1 MGRAIAVVVV
11 LLGLGISCVA
21 VMATGAWTPGKEAVS
36 AEEETTPVPK
46 GPEFYQLAPLTF
58 PVIDHAGKAQQI
70 SLLVSLELDD
80 ATMDDVRA
88 IQPRLFDAYIQDM
101 YGLLGSGEGLI
112 HENVVNVEKIKER
125 LTVITKRVMGKDM
138 IKEVLLQVV
147 QQRPI

>member
-1 MGRAIAVVVV
+1 MGRAIAVLLV
-11 LLGLGISCVA
+11 LLGLGTSLAA
-21 VMATGAWTPGKEAVS
+21 VMATGTSPFKEAIS
-36 AEEETTPVPK
+36 AEEETMPIPK

-58 PVIDHAGKAQQI
+58 PVIDEKGATQQI

-101 YGLLGSGEGLI
+101 YGLLGSGEGLM
-112 HENVVNVEKIKER
+112 HGNVVDVAKIKDR
-125 LTVITKRVMGKDM
+125 LTTITKRVMGKDM
-138 IKEVLLQVV
+138 IKTVLLQVV